1 MLMSVVAVAA
11 GAALG
16 ALLRW
21 WLGLTLNAVWPHLPL
36 GTLTAN
42 WVGGYA
48 IGLVVAW
55 LLHHPELAPQWRL
68 FLVTGV
74 LGGLTTFSSF
84 SVEVVSLLQQGRLLW
99 GLAAV
104 ALHVLGSL
112 ALTALG
118 VATWHAWRGG

>member
-1 MLMSVVAVAA
+1 MITSALAVAV

-21 WLGLTLNAVWPHLPL
+21 WLGLTLNAVLPHLPL
-36 GTLTAN
+36 GTLAAN

-55 LLHHPELAPQWRL
+55 LMHHPELAPQWRL

-99 GLAAV
+99 ALAAV
-104 ALHVLGSL
+104 GLHVGGSL

-118 VATWHAWRGG
+118 FSTWQALRGG